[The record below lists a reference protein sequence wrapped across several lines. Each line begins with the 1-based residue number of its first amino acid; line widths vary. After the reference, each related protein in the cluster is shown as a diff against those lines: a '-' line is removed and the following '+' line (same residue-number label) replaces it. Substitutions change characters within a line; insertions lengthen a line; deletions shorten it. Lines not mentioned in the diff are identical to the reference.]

1 MADLLA
7 ALLLLGL
14 GAAVCAVTSA
24 LILRGYAI
32 KDWLTR
38 RHEERIA
45 ARRVRLVLPQDQ
57 VDANFAQIISAN
69 FEEAS

>member
-1 MADLLA
+1 MADLRA

-14 GAAVCAVTSA
+14 GVAVCAVTSA
-24 LILRGYAI
+24 LILCGYAI
-32 KDWLTR
+32 KDWLAR
-38 RHEERIA
+38 RREERIA

-57 VDANFAQIISAN
+57 VNASFAQIISAN